1 MLLLSLIYENVFLS
15 IVYRSRAAG
24 HLNLSHG
31 DEQSSHLPTDGL
43 TDRPTDLL
51 IYILELLHY
60 IICINFYTKT

>member
-1 MLLLSLIYENVFLS
+1 MLLLSLIYKNVLIVS

-24 HLNLSHG
+24 YLDLSHG
-31 DEQSSHLPTDGL
+31 DEESSHLP

-60 IICINFYTKT
+60 IICINFYNKT